1 MKRTRNGWA
10 IANSSGLYTGWHFTR
25 AAAIAEHVH
34 DMRRLD
40 DPPVSR
46 FAIRGR
52 LDNEQ
57 REQWSRAKRLG
68 DRAVRVTITYSF
80 P

>member
-1 MKRTRNGWA
+1 MKRTSSGWA
-10 IANSSGLYTGWHFTR
+10 IASKTGLYTGWHITR
-25 AAAIAEHVH
+25 SAAIAEHVH
-34 DMRRLD
+34 DVRRFE

-52 LDNEQ
+52 LDKEQ
-57 REQWSRAKRLG
+57 REQWSRAKRRG